1 MMALVLP
8 SPNHVVEVAGLR
20 KFFGDHAAVKEVSF
34 TISAGEIFGLLGP
47 NGAGKTTIVR
57 MLTTLLPPDGGTASI
72 CGFDVR
78 REPHRVRECIGYVP
92 QDLSADGALT
102 GYENLLIFAKLLGL
116 KGAEREK
123 RIAEVLSFMQLE
135 EAAHRLVR
143 SYSGGMVRRLEI
155 SQAVLH
161 RPRVLFLDEP
171 TVGLDPVARRGV
183 WEKLFELRQK
193 FQMAILLTTHYMEEA
208 EAVCQRVGILNR
220 GEMSASGTPQE
231 LKERLGN
238 PGATLDDVFAR
249 FTGEQLKPE
258 TGGGYRELRQV
269 RRTRRRTR

>member
-1 MMALVLP
+1 MP
-8 SPNHVVEVAGLR
+8 SPGEAVVEAAGL
-20 KFFGDHAAVKEVSF
+20 KKSFGDHPAVKGVSF
-34 TISAGEIFGLLGP
+34 SIAEGEVFGLLGP

-57 MLTTLLPPDGGTASI
+57 MLTTLLPPDGGTAAV

-78 REPHRVRECIGYVP
+78 RQPHRVRECIGYVP

-116 KGAEREK
+116 KGTERER

-143 SYSGGMVRRLEI
+143 HYSGGMVRRLEI

-171 TVGLDPVARRGV
+171 TVGLDPVARKGV
-183 WEKLFELRQK
+183 WEKLFELRRNYR
-193 FQMAILLTTHYMEEA
+193 MAILLTTHYMEEA
-208 EAVCQRVGILNR
+208 EAVCHRVGILNR
-220 GEMSASGTPQE
+220 GEMTASGTPQE
-231 LKERLGN
+231 LKARLGN
-238 PGATLDDVFAR
+238 PGASLDDVFAH
-249 FTGEQLKPE
+249 FTGEQLQTE
-258 TGGGYRELRQV
+258 TGGGYRELKQV
-269 RRTRRRTR
+269 RRTRRRLR